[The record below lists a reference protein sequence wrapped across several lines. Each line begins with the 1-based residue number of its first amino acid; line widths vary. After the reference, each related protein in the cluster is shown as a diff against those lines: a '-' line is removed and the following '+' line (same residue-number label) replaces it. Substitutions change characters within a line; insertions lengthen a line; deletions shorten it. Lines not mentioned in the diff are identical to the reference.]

1 VVTLEGIVVT
11 LEGSAARAGSRGR
24 LTERDV
30 GYGRIGRV
38 YSRRMLLPRREMS
51 AP

>member
-1 VVTLEGIVVT
+1 MLFAGPLGGRAMVGRRGACDGEVGEG
-11 LEGSAARAGSRGR
+11 G
-24 LTERDV
+24 
-30 GYGRIGRV
+30 GYGRRGRV

>member
-1 VVTLEGIVVT
+1 MQYERAAGRDGGGAVVLGAGVVTG
-11 LEGSAARAGSRGR
+11 GCGWSYAR
-24 LTERDV
+24 T
-30 GYGRIGRV
+30 GRV